1 MATCCINNGPPNAF
15 ICLLAI
21 QSFNKDHVL
30 GILLGPG
37 DLRVDK
43 MHIILV
49 SKSFLQRK
57 NRGTNTTAIENVLQF

>member
-1 MATCCINNGPPNAF
+1 M
-15 ICLLAI
+15 
-21 QSFNKDHVL
+21 L

-43 MHIILV
+43 MYIILV

-57 NRGTNTTAIENVLQF
+57 SRGTNTTAIENVLQF